1 MPGLSNNIGSIQMEA
16 DIAAFK
22 HPVFPPYSAGNE
34 ITALTLING
43 RNLVQVA
50 PFMEIQWRAYAV
62 DHLPGF
68 GFNRTS
74 VGSGFARSC
83 ASIFS

>member
-1 MPGLSNNIGSIQMEA
+1 
-16 DIAAFK
+16 
-22 HPVFPPYSAGNE
+22 
-34 ITALTLING
+34 
-43 RNLVQVA
+43 LVQVA

-62 DHLPGF
+62 DHLLGF